1 MRKINKFGSAVGGA
15 LAALVLTTLPAAAQ
29 NYPPQPVDETVVPK
43 GVVPKGEVAF
53 TGTDITL
60 LIVAVG
66 VLLVA
71 GLAALI
77 LARRR
82 AASVSG

>member
-1 MRKINKFGSAVGGA
+1 MGMRKIRKLGSAVGGA
-15 LAALVLTTLPAAAQ
+15 LATLVLTTLPAAAQ
-29 NYPPQPVDETVVPK
+29 QYPPPQPTET
-43 GVVPKGEVAF
+43 VVPKGEVAF

-77 LARRR
+77 VARRR
-82 AASVSG
+82 AAIVSH

>member
-1 MRKINKFGSAVGGA
+1 MRMRKIRMFGSAVGGT
-15 LAALVLTTLPAAAQ
+15 LATLVLTTLPAAAQ
-29 NYPPQPVDETVVPK
+29 NYPPPQPTET
-43 GVVPKGEVAF
+43 VVPKGEVAF

-77 LARRR
+77 IARRR
-82 AASVSG
+82 AAIVSH

>member
-1 MRKINKFGSAVGGA
+1 MRKIRKFGSAVGGA
-15 LAALVLTTLPAAAQ
+15 LVALVLTTLPAAAQ
-29 NYPPQPVDETVVPK
+29 NYPPQPPDET
-43 GVVPKGEVAF
+43 VVPKGEVAF

-60 LIVAVG
+60 LIVAVA

-71 GLAALI
+71 GLAALMV
-77 LARRR
+77 ARRR

>member
-1 MRKINKFGSAVGGA
+1 MRKIRKLGSAVGGA
-15 LAALVLTTLPAAAQ
+15 LATLVLTTLPAAAQ
-29 NYPPQPVDETVVPK
+29 NYPPPQPTET
-43 GVVPKGEVAF
+43 VVPKGEVAF

-77 LARRR
+77 VARRR
-82 AASVSG
+82 AAIVSH

>member
-1 MRKINKFGSAVGGA
+1 MRKIRKLGSAVGGA
-15 LAALVLTTLPAAAQ
+15 LATLVLTTLPAAAQ
-29 NYPPQPVDETVVPK
+29 QYPPPQPTET
-43 GVVPKGEVAF
+43 VVPKGEVAF

-77 LARRR
+77 VARRR
-82 AASVSG
+82 AAIVSH

>member
-1 MRKINKFGSAVGGA
+1 MRKIRKLGLAVGGA
-15 LAALVLTTLPAAAQ
+15 LATLVLTTLPAAAQ
-29 NYPPQPVDETVVPK
+29 NYPPPQPTET
-43 GVVPKGEVAF
+43 VVPKGEVAF

-77 LARRR
+77 VARRR
-82 AASVSG
+82 AAIVSH

>member
-1 MRKINKFGSAVGGA
+1 MRRIRKFGSAAGGA
-15 LAALVLTTLPAAAQ
+15 LATLVLTALPAAAQ
-29 NYPPQPVDETVVPK
+29 KYPPEPVDETVVPK
-43 GVVPKGEVAF
+43 VVPKGEVAF

-60 LIVAVG
+60 LIVAVA

-77 LARRR
+77 MARRR
-82 AASVSG
+82 TASVSG

>member
-1 MRKINKFGSAVGGA
+1 MRKIRMFGSAVGGA
-15 LAALVLTTLPAAAQ
+15 LATLVLTALPAAAQ
-29 NYPPQPVDETVVPK
+29 QYPPPQPTET
-43 GVVPKGEVAF
+43 VVPKGEVAF

-77 LARRR
+77 VARRR
-82 AASVSG
+82 AAIVSH